1 MAIVLITGVAGF
13 IGSHTAERFLR
24 EGHEVW
30 GVDNFDPFYSRSVK
44 ENNLSGLLRNPL
56 FQFLEFDFT
65 SEDYSPLKARKFDAV
80 LHLGAKAGV
89 LPSLK
94 DPQEYI
100 QVNIHGTWR
109 ILEFMRDSG
118 CNKLLF
124 ASSSSIYGNNPVPFE
139 ESADVSRPISPYA
152 FTKKSCELLT
162 HTYHSLYQMDVLNLR
177 FFTVFGERQRPDLA
191 IHKFVKAMLNGDSI
205 SLYGD
210 GSTSRDYTYV
220 LDTVDGIYRAF
231 EFISRSNGIYEN
243 INLGNRNPVSLRDM
257 VATIE
262 RVLEVKAK
270 LLFTDAQPGDVDS
283 TFASIEKA
291 EQLLG
296 YAPSTS
302 FEEGIRR
309 FISWYKQ
316 ASS

>member
-44 ENNLSGLLRNPL
+44 ENNLSGLLRNPS

-65 SEDYSPLKARKFDAV
+65 SEDYSSLNGIDFDCV

-94 DPQEYI
+94 VPQEYI
-100 QVNIHGTWR
+100 RVNIHGTWR
-109 ILEFMRDSG
+109 ILEFMRETG

-124 ASSSSIYGNNPVPFE
+124 ASSSSIYGNNQVPFE
-139 ESADVSRPISPYA
+139 ESADVSQPISPYA

-162 HTYHSLYQMDVLNLR
+162 HTYHSLYRMDVLNLR

-191 IHKFVKAMLNGDSI
+191 IHKFVKAMLNGESI

-231 EFISRSNGIYEN
+231 EFILQGNGLYEN

-262 RVLEVKAK
+262 RTLEVKAK
-270 LLFTDAQPGDVDS
+270 LLFTEAQPGDVDS
-283 TFASIEKA
+283 TFASIDKA
-291 EQLLG
+291 EKLLG
-296 YAPSTS
+296 YSPSTS
-302 FEEGIRR
+302 FEEGVRR
-309 FISWYKQ
+309 FVHWYKQ
-316 ASS
+316 AAS